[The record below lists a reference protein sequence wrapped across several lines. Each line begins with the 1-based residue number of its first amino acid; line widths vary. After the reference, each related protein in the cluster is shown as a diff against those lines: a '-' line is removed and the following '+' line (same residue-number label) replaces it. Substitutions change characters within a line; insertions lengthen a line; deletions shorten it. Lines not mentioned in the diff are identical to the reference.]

1 MVKHM
6 IIWKLKDD
14 APSDAREK
22 IKCALEGLVGQ
33 IDGLIEMHI
42 LTNPLDSSNSDLM
55 MDSLLESKDALDFY
69 QSHPKH
75 LEIASTL
82 VRPVA
87 SVRLC
92 FDFEL

>member
-6 IIWKLKDD
+6 IIWRLKDD
-14 APSDAREK
+14 APSDCRAK
-22 IKCALEGLVGQ
+22 IKSALEGLVGQ
-33 IDGLIEMHI
+33 IDGLVEMHI

-55 MDSLLESKDALDFY
+55 MDSLFESKEALDFY

-75 LEIASTL
+75 VEIASSL